1 MHFQNRLFDRDTLL
15 LLPYSI
21 NFLFVLSAYVQS
33 RATSDSVG
41 RFLREVFR
49 NNVIKVFD
57 DTYDFYCIT
66 PKYNGL
72 SQVECN
78 KKFVDTYFRKLIG
91 KIYCTSDGMLLLAL
105 KKEES
110 DNEQLLENILHDVQ
124 KKKITLTSLQNRTT
138 D

>member
-1 MHFQNRLFDRDTLL
+1 M

-78 KKFVDTYFRKLIG
+78 KKFVDTHFRKLIG
-91 KIYCTSDGMLLLAL
+91 KMYCTTDGMLFLAL
-105 KKEES
+105 KKGES
-110 DNEQLLENILHDVQ
+110 DNEQLLESISHDAQ
-124 KKKITLTSLQNRTT
+124 KEKITLTILQNLTT
-138 D
+138 G